1 MRTRCASDPGPH
13 SRRCQLSKRMRDD
26 EVKGMKT
33 PEERRAYQREWRRAH
48 ADQENAR
55 NASWRKANPEEVRAE
70 TAAYQRAHPE
80 KAGAWARA
88 HPEITRQRLVEWG
101 RAHPGYA
108 SAQARKRNYGMI
120 QAEYDAM
127 LEKQHGKCACCG
139 RSNSKSGRYAP
150 LFVDHDHKTGKIRGL
165 LCHQCNIALGMLGDS
180 QDRIEQL
187 LAYIRTNLP

>member
-1 MRTRCASDPGPH
+1 MGDG
-13 SRRCQLSKRMRDD
+13 

-55 NASWRKANPEEVRAE
+55 NAAWRKANPEEVRAE
-70 TAAYQRAHPE
+70 TAAYQQAHPGKARAWAVNHPE
-80 KAGAWARA
+80 KAKQLIAAWNK
-88 HPEITRQRLVEWG
+88 
-101 RAHPGYA
+101 AHPGYA
-108 SAQARKRNYGMI
+108 SARARQRNYGMT

-139 RSNSKSGRYAP
+139 RSNSGSAMNGGYAP

-180 QDRIEQL
+180 QERIEQL
-187 LAYIRTNLP
+187 LTYIRTNLP